1 MFSCSCSSVTAMDF
15 AARAD
20 EYLAAWNER
29 HVDAIR
35 AHLDRSVHPDV
46 VFSDPAN
53 RVEGVDALE
62 QLIRTARTDLPDAW
76 YERTSAL
83 DGGHDAR
90 YRYHWTVHTPD
101 ETIVGMDCT
110 TVDAEQRFLRID
122 GFFGE
127 LR

>member
-1 MFSCSCSSVTAMDF
+1 MDF
-15 AARAD
+15 AARAA

-29 HVDAIR
+29 AIDAIR

-53 RVEGVDALE
+53 RTVGIDELE
-62 QLIRTARTDLPDAW
+62 RLIRAARTDLPDAW
-76 YERTSAL
+76 YERTSTL

-90 YRYHWTVHTPD
+90 YRYTWAVHTPD
-101 ETIVGMDCT
+101 DTIVGMDCT
-110 TVDAEQRFLRID
+110 TADADSRLLRID

-127 LR
+127 LA